1 MLDRHYVYKYCAPT
15 RGALL
20 TGRYPYHLCATRCNL
35 IPSTSP
41 EGIDLG
47 YTYLP
52 KALASAGYVS
62 HHVGKW
68 HQGFHWNEYTP
79 VGRGF
84 NTSYGFLQGGEDHY
98 KHNCGASMT
107 KCHLPGFG
115 PSNGAWDLWEQGGA
129 AGFPGKPL
137 LGMNGTLD
145 ENHFTGSPRT
155 YSPSQFR
162 GTPDCNESAVLHSY
176 VRPGCSLSLSAPR
189 SHDRAPIFLTAGT

>member
-98 KHNCGASMT
+98 RHNCGASMT
-107 KCHLPGFG
+107 KCHLPGFTG
-115 PSNGAWDLWEQGGA
+115 NGAWDLWEQGGA

-145 ENHFTGSPRT
+145 KNHFTGSPRT
-155 YSPSQFR
+155 YSPS
-162 GTPDCNESAVLHSY
+162 
-176 VRPGCSLSLSAPR
+176 
-189 SHDRAPIFLTAGT
+189 